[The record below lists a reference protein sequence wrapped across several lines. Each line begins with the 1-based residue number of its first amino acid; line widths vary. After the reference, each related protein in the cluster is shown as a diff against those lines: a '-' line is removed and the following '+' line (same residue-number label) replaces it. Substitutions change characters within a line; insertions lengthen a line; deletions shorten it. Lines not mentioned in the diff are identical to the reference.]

1 MTITAGPVI
10 YPVKDVEAAK
20 GLFRAL
26 LGIEPS
32 VDTAYYV
39 HFTMPDREIGLLP
52 NGHDQGLV
60 GPIVYY
66 DVADIESATQSLVD
80 AGATVIVAARDVG
93 AGLLVASV
101 RDDDGNDIGLRQL
114 PS

>member
-10 YPVKDVEAAK
+10 YPVRDAETAK
-20 GLFRAL
+20 ELFRAL
-26 LGIEPS
+26 LGSEPT
-32 VDTAYYV
+32 VDTPYYI
-39 HFTMPDREIGLLP
+39 HFVMPDREIGLLP

-66 DVADIESATQSLVD
+66 DVEDIEAAVQALVD
-80 AGATVIVAARDVG
+80 AGATLIVASRDVG

-101 RDDDGNDIGLRQL
+101 RDADGNDIGLRQL